1 MLFDIPIP
9 LRFQTVVHVKDHLA
23 HDRNTM
29 PTTTAR
35 TSEIRMATSSAWH
48 AMSLK
53 SDSCTHATMHIAPLA
68 PEHAMAYKALMLHAY
83 EHAADFKAWPGN

>member
-1 MLFDIPIP
+1 MLFAMPIP
-9 LRFQTVVHVKDHLA
+9 LRFQTGVRVKVNLD

-29 PTTTAR
+29 PTTTAP

-53 SDSCTHATMHIAPLA
+53 SDSYTHATMHIPPLA
-68 PEHAMAYKALMLHAY
+68 PEYTMAYKALMLNAY
-83 EHAADFKAWPGN
+83 EHAADYKVGPGN

>member
-1 MLFDIPIP
+1 
-9 LRFQTVVHVKDHLA
+9 
-23 HDRNTM
+23 
-29 PTTTAR
+29 
-35 TSEIRMATSSAWH
+35 MATSSAWH